1 MSRLLLD
8 ALLLYRGPNVE
19 YRILPVK
26 FAFSSCLESIKGE
39 FKLLCVLILLTLF
52 TLCFGSFLS
61 YFGGFAVF
69 LEPVSTRW
77 VDGPPFKIGFS

>member
-1 MSRLLLD
+1 M
-8 ALLLYRGPNVE
+8 E

-61 YFGGFAVF
+61 YFGGFVVF
-69 LEPVSTRW
+69 PELVSTRW
-77 VDGPPFKIGFS
+77 VGGWPSLQNRVFLRLINCELREEK

>member
-26 FAFSSCLESIKGE
+26 LAFSSWLESIKGE
-39 FKLLCVLILLTLF
+39 FKLLCVLIFLILLFAFDLF
-52 TLCFGSFLS
+52 CLILGIL
-61 YFGGFAVF
+61 
-69 LEPVSTRW
+69 W
-77 VDGPPFKIGFS
+77 FSLNQCLRAGWMALPSK

>member
-26 FAFSSCLESIKGE
+26 FAFSSWLESIKGE
-39 FKLLCVLILLTLF
+39 FKLLYVLIFLTFVRSLLWICFVLF
-52 TLCFGSFLS
+52 LGIC
-61 YFGGFAVF
+61 GF
-69 LEPVSTRW
+69 P
-77 VDGPPFKIGFS
+77 